1 MRLEDKGR
9 EVKGG
14 GEKRRNKGQGEF
26 LEGRLEGEGRRKED
40 KGGYVKGN
48 LRREKEKD
56 KGGFEKKG

>member
-1 MRLEDKGR
+1 MRLKDKGR

-14 GEKRRNKGQGEF
+14 GERRRNKGQGEF
-26 LEGRLEGEGRRKED
+26 WEGRLEGEGRRKED